1 MNSLPRQSLPQPKF
15 LPMTRSEMRTLGWD
29 ELDILLVTGDAYLD
43 HPVHGVA
50 LLGRWLVAHGFRTG
64 IVAQPRWDSPADIL
78 AMGRPRL
85 FAGVSAGALD
95 SMLAHYTAFRKL
107 RHDDGYTPGGK
118 EGKRPNRA
126 CIVYTNLVRQA
137 FPGLPVVLGG
147 IEASLRRAVHYDFW
161 VDKLRRPLLLDAKAD
176 LLLYGMGEHPILQV
190 AEFLDTGGKL
200 GQPGGRAALPGAVFC
215 GARSEIPAGAKV
227 IELPSLEAMEAEPK
241 LLMPATLELEA
252 QMHDGGSWAVQTC
265 GSRTVLFAPPAAPLA
280 TAEMDA
286 VYGLPF
292 AGTAHPSYQEPVPA
306 EEMIR
311 FSVTSHRGC
320 GGACTFCSL
329 ALHQGR
335 RCSSR
340 SEESVLREVSAL
352 TRRPGWR
359 GAVSDIGGPTANMWG
374 AVCTATHP
382 CRRRSCLFPSIC
394 PHFAV
399 DQQRHIA
406 MLRKA
411 LRVPGVS
418 HVRVA
423 SGMRYDLGLKD
434 RAYLGAFVREF
445 VGGQLK
451 VAPEHLCDQVLNLM
465 RKPGMPAFLEFLSL
479 FEEECRRA
487 GKEQYVLP
495 YLISAFPGCS
505 DDDMRAMSRWLRE
518 HHWSPQQ
525 VQCFIPTPGT
535 VATAMYY
542 AGIDPDGKPIPVA
555 RTDAERLRQ
564 HGLIVPTAGHG
575 MPPGAS
581 TRGKGSA
588 TKPLAR
594 PSRQPKGSGGLRV

>member
-1 MNSLPRQSLPQPKF
+1 
-15 LPMTRSEMRTLGWD
+15 
-29 ELDILLVTGDAYLD
+29 
-43 HPVHGVA
+43 
-50 LLGRWLVAHGFRTG
+50 
-64 IVAQPRWDSPADIL
+64 
-78 AMGRPRL
+78 
-85 FAGVSAGALD
+85 
-95 SMLAHYTAFRKL
+95 
-107 RHDDGYTPGGK
+107 
-118 EGKRPNRA
+118 
-126 CIVYTNLVRQA
+126 
-137 FPGLPVVLGG
+137 
-147 IEASLRRAVHYDFW
+147 
-161 VDKLRRPLLLDAKAD
+161 
-176 LLLYGMGEHPILQV
+176 
-190 AEFLDTGGKL
+190 
-200 GQPGGRAALPGAVFC
+200 
-215 GARSEIPAGAKV
+215 
-227 IELPSLEAMEAEPK
+227 MEQDPK
-241 LLMPATLELEA
+241 LLMTATLALEA
-252 QMHDGGSWAVQTC
+252 QMHDGHSWAVQLC
-265 GSRTVLFAPPAAPLA
+265 GSRTVLFAPPAAPLT

-320 GGACTFCSL
+320 GGSCTFCSL

-555 RTDAERLRQ
+555 RTDAGRLRQ

-594 PSRQPKGSGGLRV
+594 PGRQPKGSGGLRV